1 MGVRQGG
8 LVGYARVDGTLAFFC
23 CSSAGPERSEFAFG
37 LQLAVD
43 RCWGR
48 VKKSCWLLDR
58 WVWATRL
65 PERAL
70 EARLHKV

>member
-43 RCWGR
+43 R
-48 VKKSCWLLDR
+48 LLGSSEEELL
-58 WVWATRL
+58 A
-65 PERAL
+65 P
-70 EARLHKV
+70 